1 MQAAAGLADNR
12 EPPAKT
18 RSGWP
23 SRKLPHGCGLMVG
36 VLLVEDEVQILRL
49 AESVLQQI
57 GHDTLSAGTMAEAQA
72 HRRQTMSL
80 TRIFALRLA
89 LTFIT
94 GLASTAVAPAKELRF
109 PETGDVAF
117 VLAVPDNWEVSRVGP
132 NLLLKGPDRSSSVAL
147 AVIQNKDQ
155 AKAPDDDLA
164 NAIFKASN
172 AEPFSKHEP
181 GEIGGIKAEAYFSK
195 TTNTKN
201 LTVLFRL
208 MIVKVAKTYVV
219 TETVVTLPD
228 LSTAQQQS
236 LDAVVKGI
244 TLTGIK

>member
-1 MQAAAGLADNR
+1 MAR
-12 EPPAKT
+12 
-18 RSGWP
+18 
-23 SRKLPHGCGLMVG
+23 
-36 VLLVEDEVQILRL
+36 VLLVEDEAQILLL

-57 GHDTLSAGTMAEAQA
+57 GHDTLSVGTVAEAQA

-80 TRIFALRLA
+80 TRIFALGAA

-94 GLASTAVAPAKELRF
+94 GIASTAVATAKELRF
-109 PETGDVAF
+109 PEIGDVAF
-117 VLAVPDNWEVSRVGP
+117 VLAVPDNWDVSRVGA
-132 NLLLKGPDRSSSVAL
+132 NLLLKGPDHSSSVAL
-147 AVIQNKDQ
+147 AVIQNKDE

-164 NAIFKASN
+164 KAIFKASN

-181 GEIGGIKAEAYFSK
+181 GAIGGIKAEAYYSK

-201 LTVLFRL
+201 LNVLFKL

-219 TETVVTLPD
+219 TETIITLSD
-228 LSTAQQQS
+228 LSAAQQQS

-244 TLTGIK
+244 TLTGVE

>member
-1 MQAAAGLADNR
+1 MA
-12 EPPAKT
+12 
-18 RSGWP
+18 
-23 SRKLPHGCGLMVG
+23 G
-36 VLLVEDEVQILRL
+36 VLLVEDEAQILLL

-57 GHDTLSAGTMAEAQA
+57 GHDTLSVGTVAEAQA

-80 TRIFALRLA
+80 TRIFALGAA

-94 GLASTAVAPAKELRF
+94 GIASTAVATAKELRF
-109 PETGDVAF
+109 PEIGDVAF
-117 VLAVPDNWEVSRVGP
+117 VLAVPDNWSVSRVGP
-132 NLLLKGPDRSSSVAL
+132 NLLLKGPDHSSSVAL
-147 AVIQNKDQ
+147 AVIQNKDE
-155 AKAPDDDLA
+155 AKAPDDDDLA

-181 GEIGGIKAEAYFSK
+181 GAIGGIKAEAYYSK

-201 LTVLFRL
+201 LNVLFKL

-219 TETVVTLPD
+219 TETIITLSD
-228 LSTAQQQS
+228 LSAAQQQS

-244 TLTGIK
+244 TLTGVE